1 MTSPPSSIPIGD
13 LRAGKYA
20 DYRIETG
27 ALGMP
32 DRIEIKSG
40 GTWVAGP
47 YLISQNPND
56 VFDPVAGVIS
66 AAEG

>member
-1 MTSPPSSIPIGD
+1 MTSTSSRIPIAD
-13 LRAGKYA
+13 IRAGKYA
-20 DYRIETG
+20 DYRLETG

-47 YLISQNPND
+47 HLISQNPND
-56 VFDPVAGVIS
+56 MFDPIAGVIT
-66 AAEG
+66 AAGE